1 MTLDFDRE
9 WVDPWAYDLEKKV
22 IRKGEIWD
30 VDVINQSIEMILGTI
45 WGERL
50 FNPSFG
56 CGLQMKIFE
65 TVTEDSGE
73 EILNEIANALKR
85 WEDRITV
92 LETEMRLY
100 FNEDAHTLVL
110 MIPYIINERQ
120 IKSTFKKK
128 IIV

>member
-1 MTLDFDRE
+1 MTDFDRE
-9 WVDPWAYDLEKKV
+9 WVDPWAYDLEKKI

-30 VDVINQSIEMILGTI
+30 VDVIDQSIEMILGTI

-56 CGLQMKIFE
+56 CGLQMKVFE

-73 EILNEIANALKR
+73 EILNEIATALKR

-100 FNEDAHTLVL
+100 FNEDSHTIVL
-110 MIPYIINERQ
+110 MVPYIINERQ